1 MYTLVLLVRDPHNR
15 NCASPRNN
23 HSQLFVLMSSSLLLV
38 RDPHNWCCASP
49 REYSQLFV
57 MMESTSWVTDPHNQS
72 CASPRE
78 YHSPHL
84 MLFKPTSPKPI
95 LEFCHS
101 RPPHKAT
108 RVKPLSPTP
117 TWFKHSKSKNG
128 QKSKFWIFFHI
139 VGLILHHYAILL
151 GN

>member
-15 NCASPRNN
+15 NCISPRNN

-38 RDPHNWCCASP
+38 RDPHIWCASP
-49 REYSQLFV
+49 RDYSQLFV

-108 RVKPLSPTP
+108 RVTHTNMIQALKIEKWSKIEILNLFP
-117 TWFKHSKSKNG
+117 HSWPHFASLC
-128 QKSKFWIFFHI
+128 HPPR
-139 VGLILHHYAILL
+139 
-151 GN
+151 